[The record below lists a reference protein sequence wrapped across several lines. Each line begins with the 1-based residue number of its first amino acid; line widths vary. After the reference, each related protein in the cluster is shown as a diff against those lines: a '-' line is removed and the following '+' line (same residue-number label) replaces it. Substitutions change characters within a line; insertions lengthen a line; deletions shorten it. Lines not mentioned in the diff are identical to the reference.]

1 MRTGAQSRIAL
12 GYVQLVAFNV
22 KIQGSRGLCRV
33 RGASGLRYFIR
44 KSGLRLVG
52 YVTQAFYTSDVT
64 KTLLDI
70 RFRIYY
76 HSNKHTGLFGLIHNH
91 RIAGLC
97 WI

>member
-1 MRTGAQSRIAL
+1 MSRFKAL
-12 GYVQLVAFNV
+12 E
-22 KIQGSRGLCRV
+22 SRGLCRV

-76 HSNKHTGLFGLIHNH
+76 HGNKHTGLFGLIHNH